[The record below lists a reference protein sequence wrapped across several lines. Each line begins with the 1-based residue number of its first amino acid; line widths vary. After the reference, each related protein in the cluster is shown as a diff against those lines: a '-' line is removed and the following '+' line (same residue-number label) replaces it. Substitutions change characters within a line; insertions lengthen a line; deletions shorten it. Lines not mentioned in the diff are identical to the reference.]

1 MKYSIS
7 VQRKPFVFITYVKC
21 TYTGEIIFVCV
32 RRLVR
37 SRRCSAHRRLS
48 IDSRRVSVRLFDSTG
63 NRERKRGKI
72 KFPACIGFLFVYLV
86 CIFMSLQK
94 EYWEGCWLTSNVFG
108 YLNSA
113 FIVFHRQIFL
123 HYQKKR
129 TTIDSK

>member
-63 NRERKRGKI
+63 NRERKRGKNQISSLYWIFICIPCLHIYVTSKGILGGLLVNVECIWLFEFCLYCFSSTDFFCII
-72 KFPACIGFLFVYLV
+72 KK
-86 CIFMSLQK
+86 K
-94 EYWEGCWLTSNVFG
+94 E
-108 YLNSA
+108 
-113 FIVFHRQIFL
+113 RP
-123 HYQKKR
+123 
-129 TTIDSK
+129 